1 MATSSSGTTSSG
13 NGSHTKE
20 VLDREFESLKG
31 DVSKLTQQV
40 AALVSATGSAAY
52 KRARK
57 NLDGVISDASD
68 KGQEAIDAVK
78 DVTSSIGD
86 AVEDAVYKRPVTTL
100 AMAAGIGFLIGA
112 IWRR

>member
-1 MATSSSGTTSSG
+1 MATSTSTSPSG
-13 NGSHTKE
+13 NGTPAKDA
-20 VLDREFESLKG
+20 LDREFESLKT

-40 AALVSATGSAAY
+40 ASMVSATGSAAY
-52 KRARK
+52 TRARR
-57 NLDGVISDASD
+57 NLDGVISDASG
-68 KGQEAIDAVK
+68 KGQEAVDAVK
-78 DVTSSIGD
+78 DVTSTIGD

>member
-1 MATSSSGTTSSG
+1 MATNQTTTAG
-13 NGSHTKE
+13 NGSHAKDTI
-20 VLDREFESLKG
+20 DREVEGLKG
-31 DVSKLTQQV
+31 DITKLTEQV
-40 AALVSATGSAAY
+40 AALLSTTGGAAMRRA
-52 KRARK
+52 KRSF
-57 NLDGVISDASD
+57 DGVVSDASG

-78 DVTSSIGD
+78 DVTTTIGD

>member
-1 MATSSSGTTSSG
+1 MATSTTT
-13 NGSHTKE
+13 NGSNTKE
-20 VLDREFESLKG
+20 ALDREFESLKT

-40 AALVSATGSAAY
+40 ASLVSATGSAAY
-52 KRARK
+52 SRARK
-57 NLDGVISDASD
+57 NLDGVISDASG
-68 KGQEAIDAVK
+68 KGQEAVDAVK
-78 DVTSSIGD
+78 DVTATIGD

>member
-1 MATSSSGTTSSG
+1 MATSTSTATG
-13 NGSHTKE
+13 NGSHSKDAVE
-20 VLDREFESLKG
+20 REFENLKD

-40 AALVSATGSAAY
+40 ANLVSTTGGAAY
-52 KRARK
+52 RRARQ
-57 NLDGVISDASD
+57 NLDGVISDASG
-68 KGQEAIDAVK
+68 KGQEAVDAVK
-78 DVTSSIGD
+78 DVTTTIGD

>member
-1 MATSSSGTTSSG
+1 MATSTTTS
-13 NGSHTKE
+13 NGSQTKDAI
-20 VLDREFESLKG
+20 DREFESLKG

-40 AALVSATGSAAY
+40 ASLVSATGSAAY
-52 KRARK
+52 TRARR
-57 NLDGVISDASD
+57 NLDGVLSDASG
-68 KGQEAIDAVK
+68 KGQEAVDAVK
-78 DVTSSIGD
+78 DVTSTIGD

>member
-1 MATSSSGTTSSG
+1 MASTSTNGTQV
-13 NGSHTKE
+13 KE
-20 VLDREFESLKG
+20 AMDREFESLKG

-40 AALVSATGSAAY
+40 ADLLSETGSRAY
-52 KRARK
+52 RRARK
-57 NLDGVISDASD
+57 NLDGVITDASD
-68 KGQEAIDAVK
+68 KGQEAVDAVR
-78 DVTSSIGD
+78 DVTSTIGD

>member
-1 MATSSSGTTSSG
+1 MANSTTTTG
-13 NGSHTKE
+13 NGTQAKDTVE
-20 VLDREFESLKG
+20 REFDNLKD

-40 AALVSATGSAAY
+40 ASLVSATGSAAY
-52 KRARK
+52 RRART
-57 NLDGVISDASD
+57 NLDGVLSDASG
-68 KGQEAIDAVK
+68 KGQEAVDAVK
-78 DVTSSIGD
+78 DVTTTIGD

>member
-1 MATSSSGTTSSG
+1 MATSTSTTPG
-13 NGSHTKE
+13 NGSQSKDA
-20 VLDREFESLKG
+20 VDREFENLKD

-40 AALVSATGSAAY
+40 ASLVSATGSAAY
-52 KRARK
+52 SRARR
-57 NLDGVISDASD
+57 NLDGVISDASG
-68 KGQEAIDAVK
+68 KGQEAVDAVK
-78 DVTSSIGD
+78 DVTATIGD

>member
-1 MATSSSGTTSSG
+1 MATSTSTSN
-13 NGSHTKE
+13 NGSQVKDA
-20 VLDREFESLKG
+20 VDREFESLKE

-40 AALVSATGSAAY
+40 ASLVSSTGGAAY
-52 KRARK
+52 RRARK

-68 KGQEAIDAVK
+68 KGQEAMDAVK
-78 DVTSSIGD
+78 DVTSTIGD

-100 AMAAGIGFLIGA
+100 ALAAGIGFLIGA

>member
-1 MATSSSGTTSSG
+1 MATSASTSS

-20 VLDREFESLKG
+20 LLDREFENLKG

-52 KRARK
+52 NRARK
-57 NLDGVISDASD
+57 NLDGVISEAGD
-68 KGQEAIDAVK
+68 KSKEAVDAVK
-78 DVTSSIGD
+78 DVTTTIGD

>member
-1 MATSSSGTTSSG
+1 MATSTSTTPG
-13 NGSHTKE
+13 NGSHAKDAI
-20 VLDREFESLKG
+20 DREFENLKG

-40 AALVSATGSAAY
+40 AALVSATGSVAFN
-52 KRARK
+52 RARK
-57 NLDGVISDASD
+57 NLDGVISDASG
-68 KGQEAIDAVK
+68 KGQEAVDAVK
-78 DVTSSIGD
+78 DVTTTIGD